1 VLDYRSTKGEV
12 VPNRGLPELVLIG
25 LPFAV
30 AYGAIARRQGRNTAG
45 WTVLGFLFSLIPL
58 VIIILLPKAR
68 QGQRPGV
75 A

>member
-1 VLDYRSTKGEV
+1 
-12 VPNRGLPELVLIG
+12 VLIG